1 MQTRS
6 LLRSAR
12 TSAIL
17 AVLASF
23 VAWLFL
29 LIGFAGPIDVLEEQ
43 SGDWVW
49 RFAAS
54 GESERRV
61 VIVDIDE
68 TSMQKLGAW
77 PWSRDRLAQLSD
89 ALAAQGAS
97 LQVFDVVFPAPS
109 EQDSRLVDSV
119 RRNGAVLSQVFA
131 IQGSSPAQQG
141 LVSSPLDWPA
151 CPGLFPVAKNYI
163 ANASAFAGLPVGHIT
178 PIVADDGSVRKQPA
192 VICHNNRAYAALFL
206 EALRREGG
214 GAPSSLSLSEGKGL
228 FGAPWHIEGLAL
240 SPRPL
245 PLDSDGNV
253 RIPWTVHPDALTA
266 IPAHRVLSGEVP
278 KGLLQNAWV
287 VVGSTAMGI
296 NDRVATPFSGID
308 AGLLVHAQLLI
319 GVLDDRIPGVPRHQW
334 LFSLGVILLGV
345 SGLALLRL
353 RRPVSSLIVV
363 SLLVAVAGYVLKAVL
378 LVRFAVWVDWLPGSL
393 YVVLLAVA
401 LSLADHA
408 RSLWERD
415 RIYAHLSSYLPA
427 PVAAAL
433 AVRDPSDA
441 IDATRSDVI
450 ALYADIRNFSAY
462 CEIRPPEETAAVIH
476 AYITMATDIVERYGG
491 TIESIQGD
499 GILAIWSQSKTS
511 SVSADQALS
520 AAREL
525 LRASKGILPDPDPDN
540 LQSLALGLGLESGPA
555 TVGSFGSARRRTH
568 LAMGRAVTVAV
579 RLEKMTVE
587 LAHPILIGENLAA
600 YLGPHQLQS
609 QGVFLLDGIVAPCH
623 IYAYPLKNCV

>member
-1 MQTRS
+1 MQISS

-12 TSAIL
+12 TSAL
-17 AVLASF
+17 TAVLASF

-29 LIGFAGPIDVLEEQ
+29 LAGLAGPIDVLEEQ
-43 SGDWVW
+43 AGDWIW
-49 RFAAS
+49 RLAA
-54 GESERRV
+54 GTDPERRV

-68 TSMQKLGAW
+68 SSMQKLGAW

-89 ALAAQGAS
+89 ALAARGAS

-109 EQDSRLVDSV
+109 DQDQRLVASLQ
-119 RRNGAVLSQVFA
+119 RNNAVLSQVFA
-131 IQGSSPAQQG
+131 IQGNSPAQQG
-141 LVSSPLDWPA
+141 QVSSPLDWPA
-151 CPGLFPVAKNYI
+151 CPALFPSADNYI
-163 ANASAFAGLPVGHIT
+163 ANAPAFAGLPVGHIT
-178 PIVADDGSVRKQPA
+178 PIVASDGSVRKQPA
-192 VICHNNRAYAALFL
+192 VICHNNRAHAALFL
-206 EALRREGG
+206 EALRREG
-214 GAPSSLSLSEGKGL
+214 ASSASLSLSEGRGL
-228 FGAPWHIEGLAL
+228 LGAPWQIQGLGL
-240 SPRPL
+240 SSRPL
-245 PLDSDGNV
+245 PLDSAGNV
-253 RIPWTVHPDALTA
+253 RIPWTIHPDALTA
-266 IPAHRVLSGEVP
+266 IPAHRVLSGDVP
-278 KGLLQNAWV
+278 PDLFQNAWV
-287 VVGSTAMGI
+287 VIGSTAMGI

-334 LFSLGVILLGV
+334 LFPLGVMLLGGAV
-345 SGLALLRL
+345 LAVLRL
-353 RRPVSSLIVV
+353 YRPVSSLMVASVLV
-363 SLLVAVAGYVLKAVL
+363 SAGAYVLKAIL
-378 LVRFAVWVDWLPGSL
+378 LTRFALWVDWLPGSL
-393 YVVLLAVA
+393 YILMLATA

-462 CEIRPPEETAAVIH
+462 CEVRPPEETAAVIH
-476 AYITMATDIVERYGG
+476 AYITVATDIVERQGG

-499 GILAIWSQSKTS
+499 GILAIWSQSQAS
-511 SVSADQALS
+511 SEPAEKALL

-525 LRASKGILPDPDPDN
+525 LRASRDILPDPDPDN
-540 LQSLALGLGLESGPA
+540 LQSLALGIGLESGPA

-579 RLEKMTVE
+579 RLEKMTAE

>member
-1 MQTRS
+1 MQISS

-12 TSAIL
+12 TSAL
-17 AVLASF
+17 TAVLASF
-23 VAWLFL
+23 VVWLFL
-29 LIGFAGPIDVLEEQ
+29 LAGLAGPIDVLEEQ
-43 SGDWVW
+43 AGDWIW
-49 RFAAS
+49 RLAA
-54 GESERRV
+54 GTDPERRV

-68 TSMQKLGAW
+68 SSMQKLGAW

-89 ALAAQGAS
+89 ALAARGAS

-109 EQDSRLVDSV
+109 DQDQRLVASLQ
-119 RRNGAVLSQVFA
+119 RNNAVLSQVFA
-131 IQGSSPAQQG
+131 IQGNSPAQQG
-141 LVSSPLDWPA
+141 QVSSPLDWPA
-151 CPGLFPVAKNYI
+151 CPALFPSADNYI
-163 ANASAFAGLPVGHIT
+163 ANAPAFAGLPVGHIT
-178 PIVADDGSVRKQPA
+178 PIVASDGSVRKQPA
-192 VICHNNRAYAALFL
+192 VICHNNRAHAALFL
-206 EALRREGG
+206 EALRREG
-214 GAPSSLSLSEGKGL
+214 ASSASLSLSEGRGL
-228 FGAPWHIEGLAL
+228 LGAPWQIQGLGL
-240 SPRPL
+240 SSRPL
-245 PLDSDGNV
+245 PLDSAGNV
-253 RIPWTVHPDALTA
+253 RIPWTIHPDALAA
-266 IPAHRVLSGEVP
+266 IPAHRVLSGDVP
-278 KGLLQNAWV
+278 PDLFQNAWV
-287 VVGSTAMGI
+287 VIGSTAMGI

-334 LFSLGVILLGV
+334 LFPLGVMLLGGAV
-345 SGLALLRL
+345 LAVLRL
-353 RRPVSSLIVV
+353 YRPVSSLMVASVLV
-363 SLLVAVAGYVLKAVL
+363 STGAYVLKAIL
-378 LVRFAVWVDWLPGSL
+378 LTRFALWVDWLPGSL
-393 YVVLLAVA
+393 YILMLATA

-462 CEIRPPEETAAVIH
+462 CEVRPPEETAAVIH
-476 AYITMATDIVERYGG
+476 AYITVATDIVERQGG

-499 GILAIWSQSKTS
+499 GILAIWSQSQAS
-511 SVSADQALS
+511 SEPAEKALL

-525 LRASKGILPDPDPDN
+525 LRASRDILPDPDPDN
-540 LQSLALGLGLESGPA
+540 LQSLALGIGLESGPA

-579 RLEKMTVE
+579 RLEKMTAE

>member
-1 MQTRS
+1 MQISS

-12 TSAIL
+12 TSAL
-17 AVLASF
+17 TAVLASF
-23 VAWLFL
+23 VVWLFL
-29 LIGFAGPIDVLEEQ
+29 LAGLAGPIDVLEEQ
-43 SGDWVW
+43 AGDWIW
-49 RFAAS
+49 RLAA
-54 GESERRV
+54 GTDPERRV

-68 TSMQKLGAW
+68 SSMQKLGAW

-89 ALAAQGAS
+89 ALAARGAS

-109 EQDSRLVDSV
+109 DQDQRLVASLQ
-119 RRNGAVLSQVFA
+119 RNNAVLSQVFA
-131 IQGSSPAQQG
+131 IQGNSPAQQG
-141 LVSSPLDWPA
+141 QVSSPLDWPA
-151 CPGLFPVAKNYI
+151 CPALFPSADNYI
-163 ANASAFAGLPVGHIT
+163 ANAPAFAGLPVGHIT
-178 PIVADDGSVRKQPA
+178 PIVASDGSVRKQPA
-192 VICHNNRAYAALFL
+192 VICHNNRAHAALFL
-206 EALRREGG
+206 EALRREG
-214 GAPSSLSLSEGKGL
+214 ASSASLSLSEGRGL
-228 FGAPWHIEGLAL
+228 LGAPWQIQGLGL
-240 SPRPL
+240 SSRPL
-245 PLDSDGNV
+245 PLDSAGNV
-253 RIPWTVHPDALTA
+253 RIPWTIHPDALTA
-266 IPAHRVLSGEVP
+266 IPAHRVLSGDVP
-278 KGLLQNAWV
+278 PDLFQNAWV
-287 VVGSTAMGI
+287 VIGSTAMGI

-334 LFSLGVILLGV
+334 LFPLGVMLLGGAV
-345 SGLALLRL
+345 LAVLRL
-353 RRPVSSLIVV
+353 YRPVSSLMVASVLV
-363 SLLVAVAGYVLKAVL
+363 SAGAYVLKAIL
-378 LVRFAVWVDWLPGSL
+378 LTRFALWVDWLPGSL
-393 YVVLLAVA
+393 YILMLATA

-462 CEIRPPEETAAVIH
+462 CEVRPPEETAAVIH
-476 AYITMATDIVERYGG
+476 AYITVATDIVERQGG

-499 GILAIWSQSKTS
+499 GILAIWSQSQAS
-511 SVSADQALS
+511 SEPAEKALL

-525 LRASKGILPDPDPDN
+525 LRASRDILPDPDPDN
-540 LQSLALGLGLESGPA
+540 LQSLALGIGLESGPA

-579 RLEKMTVE
+579 RLEKMTAE

>member
-1 MQTRS
+1 MQIS
-6 LLRSAR
+6 SFFRSAR

-17 AVLASF
+17 AALASF

-29 LIGFAGPIDVLEEQ
+29 LTGFAGPIDSLEEQ

-49 RFAAS
+49 RLAAS
-54 GESERRV
+54 SEPERRV

-77 PWSRDRLAQLSD
+77 PWPRDRLAQLSD

-109 EQDSRLVDSV
+109 PQDSRLVGSLQ
-119 RRNGAVLSQVFA
+119 RNNAVLSQVFA
-131 IQGSSPAQQG
+131 IQGNSPARQG
-141 LVSSPLDWPA
+141 EVSSPLDWPA
-151 CPGLFPVAKNYI
+151 CPGLFPVADNYI
-163 ANASAFAGLPVGHIT
+163 ANAPAFAGLPAGHIT
-178 PIVADDGSVRKQPA
+178 PIVASDGSVRKQPA
-192 VICHNNRAYAALFL
+192 VICHDNRAHAALFL
-206 EALRREGG
+206 EALRREGASS
-214 GAPSSLSLSEGKGL
+214 APLSLSEGKGL
-228 FGAPWHIEGLAL
+228 FGAPWQIQGLGL
-240 SPRPL
+240 SARPL
-245 PLDSDGNV
+245 PLDASGNV
-253 RIPWTVHPDALTA
+253 RIPWTVHPEALAA
-266 IPAHRVLSGEVP
+266 IPAHRVLSGDVP
-278 KGLLQNAWV
+278 PGLLQNAWV
-287 VVGSTAMGI
+287 VIGSTAMGI

-319 GVLDDRIPGVPRHQW
+319 GVLDDRIPGVPRYQW
-334 LFSLGVILLGV
+334 LFSLGVILLGAGV
-345 SGLALLRL
+345 LAALRL
-353 RRPVSSLIVV
+353 RRPVSSLIVAGV
-363 SLLVAVAGYVLKAVL
+363 LVAVGAYLLKAL
-378 LVRFAVWVDWLPGSL
+378 LLTRLALWVEWLPGSL
-393 YVVLLAVA
+393 YVAMLAIA

-415 RIYAHLSSYLPA
+415 RMYAHLSSYLPA
-427 PVAAAL
+427 RVAAAL
-433 AVRDPSDA
+433 AVRDPSGA

-476 AYITMATDIVERYGG
+476 AYITVATDIVERQGG

-499 GILAIWSQSKTS
+499 GILAIWNQSQTS
-511 SVSADQALS
+511 SEPAEKALL

-525 LRASKGILPDPDPDN
+525 LQASRDILPDPDPDN
-540 LQSLALGLGLESGPA
+540 LQSLALGIGLESGPA

-579 RLEKMTVE
+579 RLEKMTAE

-609 QGVFLLDGIVAPCH
+609 QGVFLLEGIVAPCH